1 MSYNENYKELA
12 NAIVL
17 QAVRDYRAALSK
29 DNIYRVRAL
38 EKFFRS
44 DWFKVLC
51 ELNGEMIIEKIKENM
66 EVGNDKS
73 RTYRSLGV

>member
-12 NAIVL
+12 NAVVL

>member
-12 NAIVL
+12 NAVVL

-51 ELNGEMIIEKIKENM
+51 DLNGEMIIEKIKENM